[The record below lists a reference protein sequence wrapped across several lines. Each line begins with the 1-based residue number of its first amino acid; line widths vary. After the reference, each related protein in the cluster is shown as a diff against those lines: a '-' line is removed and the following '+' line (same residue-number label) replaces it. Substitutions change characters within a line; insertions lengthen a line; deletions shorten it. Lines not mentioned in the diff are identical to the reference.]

1 MVGTVVDVVK
11 VIMNELDTF
20 LEGSLVITVQVSTV
34 DLQPP
39 QTSLSER
46 PRFAELQQPTTEIV
60 TNMVQVRGDGI
71 STAAEIKIVRH
82 VDGVTQELIGE

>member
-1 MVGTVVDVVK
+1 MH
-11 VIMNELDTF
+11 ELHV
-20 LEGSLVITVQVSTV
+20 LVEAGLVEPIQGSQV

-60 TNMVQVRGDGI
+60 TSMVQVRGDGI